1 MERENNIIS
10 IRYIFNNILN
20 KMLYGPSLFKGLA
33 NGHFY
38 ENSVL
43 NYFELMEGKP
53 S

>member
-1 MERENNIIS
+1 
-10 IRYIFNNILN
+10 
-20 KMLYGPSLFKGLA
+20 MLYGPSLFKGLA
-33 NGHFY
+33 NGYFY